1 MSDELWA
8 VRFTNQVKRTG
19 QSGKVKP
26 MVAANNDAL
35 IGHSQE
41 GSWVAKTSDDLWSV
55 MTTRMS
61 EWNTT

>member
-8 VRFTNQVKRTG
+8 VRFTNQVKRIG
-19 QSGKVKP
+19 QSGKVKT
-26 MVAANNDAL
+26 MVAANYAAS

-41 GSWVAKTSDDLWSV
+41 GSWVAKKSGDLWAV

-61 EWNTT
+61 EWNL